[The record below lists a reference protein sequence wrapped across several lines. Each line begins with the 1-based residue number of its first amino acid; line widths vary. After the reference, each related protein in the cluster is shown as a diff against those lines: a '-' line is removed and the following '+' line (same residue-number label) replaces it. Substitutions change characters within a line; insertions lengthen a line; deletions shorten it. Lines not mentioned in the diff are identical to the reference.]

1 MISKN
6 KRKFEKN
13 YICTLDSLNVMK
25 IEFEDHR
32 SRSLFVRQKIS
43 NNRGKSREDKLP
55 RGCLYFAERYTRVQ
69 DWSGRPVDL
78 SSETIYG
85 GSSVK
90 LISKHEGGR
99 SNLRPA
105 RKWSVLKRAERVG
118 QFMTRN

>member
-1 MISKN
+1 MYDKMFPIIEVNREKTSFLAVVFISPSVT
-6 KRKFEKN
+6 
-13 YICTLDSLNVMK
+13 YV
-25 IEFEDHR
+25 
-32 SRSLFVRQKIS
+32 
-43 NNRGKSREDKLP
+43 
-55 RGCLYFAERYTRVQ
+55 
-69 DWSGRPVDL
+69 SGRPVDL